1 MSSERSTVY
10 VLCCSMITIQ
20 LRAFN
25 NERQRLTDN
34 DYDLTNVFGDVNLH
48 G

>member
-10 VLCCSMITIQ
+10 VHYCGMITKR
-20 LRAFN
+20 LRVFN
-25 NERQRLTDN
+25 NERQRLTNN
-34 DYDLTNVFGDVNLH
+34 DYDLTNVFGDVNPH